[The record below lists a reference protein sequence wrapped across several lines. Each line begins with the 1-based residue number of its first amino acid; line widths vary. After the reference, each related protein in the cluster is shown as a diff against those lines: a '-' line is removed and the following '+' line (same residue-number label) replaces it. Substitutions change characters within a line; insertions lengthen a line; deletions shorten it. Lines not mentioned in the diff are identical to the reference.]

1 MGKKKSKN
9 KKWERIGVEHKE
21 VDFIPDFIIYTKG
34 ICNVCSIFGEGGS
47 AYVIVD
53 GNNNI
58 VKSSS
63 KGVLGSTNNRVELLA
78 ILSALRSV
86 PDNSSVLVITDSQYS
101 INVFSKRVTRFS
113 QGVANKDILLMYETE
128 RKRFGNIAYK
138 WVKGHSGDYYST
150 IVEALADERRSEV
163 KQIYRLPTLTSKHY
177 LDKQIVSRA
186 NKMSEWLTTDE
197 SKAYRDTEA
206 F

>member
-1 MGKKKSKN
+1 M
-9 KKWERIGVEHKE
+9 
-21 VDFIPDFIIYTKG
+21 
-34 ICNVCSIFGEGGS
+34 
-47 AYVIVD
+47 IVD
-53 GNNNI
+53 GSNNV

-78 ILSALRSV
+78 ILSALRSI
-86 PDNSSVLVITDSQYS
+86 PDNSSVLIITDSQYS
-101 INVFSKRVTRFS
+101 INVFSKRATRFS

-128 RKRFGNIAYK
+128 RKRFSKIAYK
-138 WVKGHSGDYYST
+138 WVKGHSGDYYGT
-150 IVEALADERRSEV
+150 IVKALADERRNEV
-163 KQIYRLPTLTSKHY
+163 KHIYRLPSLTSKHY

-186 NKMSEWLTTDE
+186 NKMSEWLATDE